1 MRFPQD
7 PPDAKDATLPASRR
21 NELLRLVKAHGQ
33 VTVQDLSARFQV
45 SGDTIR
51 RDLDFLAERGLL
63 SRTHGGAVATQ
74 PKVGDDTP
82 FAQRLNARKEAKAR
96 IGARAAR
103 LIADE
108 ETLLIN
114 GGSTVLA
121 FAAALGGRR
130 GLTVVTNNLSLP
142 TVLPPQAVDAV
153 YMLGGEV
160 RQSLQVTLGPVG
172 FAGAGGISADTAVL
186 GVGGLSPAGLSTTRL
201 NEATMLAAM
210 VAAAR
215 RTIVLADSA
224 KLGKDSF
231 VRIAPLD
238 RVRTLVTDAE
248 PEGELAQALA
258 DAGVEVVLAEG

>member
-7 PPDAKDATLPASRR
+7 PPDARDATLPASRR
-21 NELLRLVKAHGQ
+21 NELLRLVKAQGQ
-33 VTVQDLSARFQV
+33 VTVQELSGRFDV

-51 RDLDFLAERGLL
+51 RDLDLLAERGLL
-63 SRTHGGAVATQ
+63 TRTHGGAVATQ

-121 FAAALGGRR
+121 FAAALGERR

-142 TVLPPQAVDAV
+142 AVLPPQAVDAV

-172 FAGAGGISADTAVL
+172 FAGVNGCAIGTPDHQRRGKRGDLVGLAERQPTTQQVDISAANDVL
-186 GVGGLSPAGLSTTRL
+186 VPSTCEEYRIKRL
-201 NEATMLAAM
+201 VEGT
-210 VAAAR
+210 
-215 RTIVLADSA
+215 
-224 KLGKDSF
+224 KP
-231 VRIAPLD
+231 PLD
-238 RVRTLVTDAE
+238 DAE
-248 PEGELAQALA
+248 
-258 DAGVEVVLAEG
+258 

>member
-7 PPDAKDATLPASRR
+7 PPDARDATLPASRR
-21 NELLRLVKAHGQ
+21 NELLRLVKAQVQ
-33 VTVQDLSARFQV
+33 VTVQELSGRFDV

-51 RDLDFLAERGLL
+51 RDLDLLAERGLL
-63 SRTHGGAVATQ
+63 TRTHGGAVAML

-103 LIADE
+103 LIADD

-121 FAAALGGRR
+121 FAAALGERR

-142 TVLPPQAVDAV
+142 AVLPPQAVDAV

-172 FAGAGGISADTAVL
+172 FAGVNGCAIGTPDHQRRGKRGDLVGLAERQPTTQQVDISAANDVL
-186 GVGGLSPAGLSTTRL
+186 VPSTCEEYRIKRL
-201 NEATMLAAM
+201 
-210 VAAAR
+210 V
-215 RTIVLADSA
+215 
-224 KLGKDSF
+224 
-231 VRIAPLD
+231 
-238 RVRTLVTDAE
+238 
-248 PEGELAQALA
+248 EGTK
-258 DAGVEVVLAEG
+258 

>member
-7 PPDAKDATLPASRR
+7 SPDAKDATLPASRR

-33 VTVQDLSARFQV
+33 ATVQDLSARFDV

-63 SRTHGGAVATQ
+63 SRTHGGAVAAQ

-108 ETLLIN
+108 EILLIN

-121 FAAALGGRR
+121 LAAALGGGR
-130 GLTVVTNNLSLP
+130 GPTIVTHNP
-142 TVLPPQAVDAV
+142 RLPPGLPPPAGGAGSQ
-153 YMLGGEV
+153 LGG
-160 RQSLQVTLGPVG
+160 
-172 FAGAGGISADTAVL
+172 GG
-186 GVGGLSPAGLSTTRL
+186 GQRL
-201 NEATMLAAM
+201 
-210 VAAAR
+210 
-215 RTIVLADSA
+215 
-224 KLGKDSF
+224 
-231 VRIAPLD
+231 
-238 RVRTLVTDAE
+238 
-248 PEGELAQALA
+248 
-258 DAGVEVVLAEG
+258 

>member
-1 MRFPQD
+1 M
-7 PPDAKDATLPASRR
+7 
-21 NELLRLVKAHGQ
+21 
-33 VTVQDLSARFQV
+33 
-45 SGDTIR
+45 
-51 RDLDFLAERGLL
+51 
-63 SRTHGGAVATQ
+63 
-74 PKVGDDTP
+74 GDDTP

-121 FAAALGGRR
+121 LAAALGGRR

-142 TVLPPQAVDAV
+142 AVLPPQAVDAV

-172 FAGAGGISADTAVL
+172 FAGAGSISADTAVL
-186 GVGGLSPAGLSTTRL
+186 GVGGLSAAGLSTTRL

-231 VRIAPLD
+231 VRIAPGPGPD
-238 RVRTLVTDAE
+238 PGDGRRAR
-248 PEGELAQALA
+248 GR
-258 DAGVEVVLAEG
+258 AGAGAGGRRGRGGPGGGLTPAGRRRGLSPGSSPCTPG